1 MEKLSETEKKSLLNR
16 LELCKCKLVRL
27 NVSGPILKEVDWMKD
42 QVYKSINSANN
53 IENDI
58 NEIKRLYFPTTSFE
72 NI

>member
-1 MEKLSETEKKSLLNR
+1 MKQRKRILLNR
-16 LELCKCKLVRL
+16 LQLCKCKLVQL
-27 NVSGPILKEVDWMKD
+27 NIAGKIIQEVDWMKD

>member
-1 MEKLSETEKKSLLNR
+1 MENLNETEKKNLLNR
-16 LELCKCKLVRL
+16 LQLCKCKLVQL
-27 NVSGPILKEVDWMKD
+27 NIAGKII

-72 NI
+72 NILDIHI